1 MEYRIS
7 SKNGG
12 QRTNTAEFT
21 RESGKP
27 LYDQFRGEILNMFN
41 RGFCK
46 KQTSRDTYCQKDNS
60 PFSTLWNLECLFP

>member
-21 RESGKP
+21 NPENLRLS
-27 LYDQFRGEILNMFN
+27 DQFRGEILNMFN
-41 RGFCK
+41 RGFSK
-46 KQTSRDTYCQKDNS
+46 KQTSRDTYWRS
-60 PFSTLWNLECLFP
+60 ER